1 MELLTGG
8 RKKHENVTC
17 VVGVVYATW
26 CPHCTTLVGHNE
38 NEESDWSRVKLML
51 DNANHKGTSYL
62 VEKTESEEKS
72 KLNELRSKGIVANGF
87 PTIYKYYIKSPGD
100 KATGLEYYS
109 NGPRNDRS
117 IFKWASNHSNRF
129 GNGFKYSGGSKR
141 RVRKTTKRRRK
152 GCATR
157 RR

>member
-1 MELLTGG
+1 
-8 RKKHENVTC
+8 
-17 VVGVVYATW
+17 
-26 CPHCTTLVGHNE
+26 
-38 NEESDWSRVKLML
+38 ML
-51 DNANHKGTSYL
+51 AEAKHKGTTYL

-72 KLNELRSKGIVANGF
+72 KLNALRGKGIVANGF

-109 NGPRNDRS
+109 NGPRNDIS
-117 IFKWASNHSNRF
+117 IFKWASNHANRN
-129 GNGFKYSGGSKR
+129 GKGFKFSGGSKR

>member
-1 MELLTGG
+1 
-8 RKKHENVTC
+8 
-17 VVGVVYATW
+17 
-26 CPHCTTLVGHNE
+26 
-38 NEESDWSRVKLML
+38 ML
-51 DNANHKGTSYL
+51 DKANNNENHKGTTYL
-62 VEKTESEEKS
+62 VETTESKEKS
-72 KLNELRSKGIVANGF
+72 KLNELRGKGIVANGF

-129 GNGFKYSGGSKR
+129 GNGFKFSGGKSKR
-141 RVRKTTKRRRK
+141 KVRKTTKRRR